1 MAGPPEASVSP
12 MRVLVARPRGFCA
25 GVDRAIDIVQSALEL
40 FGAPVYVRHE
50 IVHNRHVV
58 EGLRQKG
65 AVFVDDTADVPEGG
79 TVIFSAHGVSPR
91 VREEASRRGLRAI
104 DATCPLVSKVHLEA
118 IRLAR
123 EGFVILLIGHAGHVE
138 VEGTMGEAPAA
149 MRLVTSVE
157 DAARV
162 DVPGGAPVAY
172 LTQTTLSVDD
182 TLAIVDALRRRFP
195 DIRGPKKDDICY
207 ATQNRQNA
215 VKLLAERCEVI
226 LVVGSPESSN
236 SNRLVEVAQAAGL
249 RTFLVED
256 AARLDPAW
264 LRDVATVGLTS
275 GASTPEV
282 LVEGVL
288 DRLRAL
294 GADRIEELFAAD
306 EHVFFPLPAE
316 LRQAAS

>member
-1 MAGPPEASVSP
+1 

-25 GVDRAIDIVQSALEL
+25 GVDRAIEIVERALGL
-40 FGAPVYVRHE
+40 FGAPVFVRHE

-58 EGLRQKG
+58 DALRRKG
-65 AVFVDDTADVPEGG
+65 AIFVDDTADIPPGG
-79 TVIFSAHGVSPR
+79 TVIYSAHGVSPR
-91 VREEASRRGLRAI
+91 VRDEASARGLRAI

-123 EGFVILLIGHAGHVE
+123 EGHTILLIGHAGHVE
-138 VEGTMGEAPAA
+138 VEGTMGEAPQAI
-149 MRLVTSVE
+149 RLITSVT
-157 DAARV
+157 DAAEV
-162 DVPGGAPVAY
+162 AIPPGTPVAY

-182 TLAIVDALRRRFP
+182 TLAIVEVLRRRFP

-215 VKLLAERCEVI
+215 VKLLAEVCRVI

-236 SNRLVEVAQAAGL
+236 SNRLVEVAQAAGA
-249 RTFLVED
+249 RAHLVED
-256 AARLDPAW
+256 ATRLDPEW
-264 LRDVATVGLTS
+264 VRDADSVGVTS

-294 GADRIEELFAAD
+294 GAGGVEELAAAE
-306 EHVFFPLPAE
+306 EHVFFPLPPE
-316 LRQAAS
+316 LRRVAS